1 MDEASSPNRKLV
13 PGSVMC
19 GKYKL
24 LEKIGAGSFGMVF
37 KTQNLKNGEFVAAKF
52 ERREEG

>member
-1 MDEASSPNRKLV
+1 MSNLIDFNKNNNNKFQEMDEASSPMRKLV

-37 KTQNLKNGEFVAAKF
+37 KT
-52 ERREEG
+52 